1 VKRLNK
7 SGTRALFK
15 PRVVSRAA
23 AFACLLPLMQI
34 ISTVADMQ
42 ALAHELRSKDLITGL
57 VPTMGA
63 LHEGHLALVRLA
75 AERADKVI
83 VSIFV
88 NPTQF
93 APNED
98 FTKYPREFES
108 DVAKC
113 ETAGADYVF
122 APPPDEIYP
131 KGYSTYITEEH
142 IAKPLEGVSRPTHFR
157 GVTTVVAKLFNIC
170 RPDLAVFGQ
179 KDAQQVAV
187 IQKMVAD
194 LNFAVDVV
202 VAPTLREPDG
212 LAMSSRNRYLST
224 TQRTESTAISRALFK
239 ARDMVAAGE
248 RRSDRLI
255 AEATHI
261 LSQHRRVRV
270 IYVSL
275 VDRHSMEPVREVE
288 SGRSLLAIAVWVD
301 EVRLIDN
308 IVL

>member
-1 VKRLNK
+1 
-7 SGTRALFK
+7 
-15 PRVVSRAA
+15 
-23 AFACLLPLMQI
+23 MQI
-34 ISTVADMQ
+34 ITSVSEMQ
-42 ALAHELRSKDLITGL
+42 TLAHELRSKGQIIGL
-57 VPTMGA
+57 VSTMGA
-63 LHEGHLALVRLA
+63 LHEGHLSLVRLA
-75 AERADKVI
+75 AERADKVV

-93 APNED
+93 APSED
-98 FTKYPREFES
+98 FNKYPRELEA

-113 ETAGADYVF
+113 ESAGADYVF
-122 APPPDEIYP
+122 APPHEDVYP
-131 KGYSTYITEEH
+131 KNYSTFITEERV
-142 IAKPLEGVSRPTHFR
+142 AKPLEGVSRPTHFR

-187 IQKMVAD
+187 IQKMVTD
-194 LNFAVDVV
+194 LNFTVDIV
-202 VAPTLREPDG
+202 VAPTQREPDG
-212 LAMSSRNRYLST
+212 LAMSSRNRYLSN
-224 TQRTESTAISRALFK
+224 TQRTEALAISRALFK

-261 LSQHRRVRV
+261 LSQQRRIRV

-275 VDRHSMEPVREVE
+275 VDRFTMEPMKEAE
-288 SGRSLLAIAVWVD
+288 PGRSLVTVAVWVD

>member
-1 VKRLNK
+1 
-7 SGTRALFK
+7 
-15 PRVVSRAA
+15 
-23 AFACLLPLMQI
+23 MQI
-34 ISTVADMQ
+34 ITSVTEMQ
-42 ALAHELRSKDLITGL
+42 TLAHELRSKGQIIGL

-63 LHEGHLALVRLA
+63 LHDGHLGLVRLA
-75 AERADKVI
+75 AERADKVV

-93 APNED
+93 APSED
-98 FTKYPREFES
+98 FNKYPRELEA
-108 DVAKC
+108 DVAKA
-113 ETAGADYVF
+113 EAAGADYVF
-122 APPPDEIYP
+122 APPPDDVYP
-131 KGYSTYITEEH
+131 KNYSTFITEERV
-142 IAKPLEGVSRPTHFR
+142 AKPLEGVSRPTHFR

-194 LNFAVDVV
+194 LNFTVDIVV
-202 VAPTLREPDG
+202 SPTLREADG
-212 LAMSSRNRYLST
+212 LAMSSRNRYLT
-224 TQRTESTAISRALFK
+224 ATQRAEALSISRALFK

-248 RRSDRLI
+248 RRSDRLV

-261 LSQHRRVRV
+261 LSQQRRVRM

-275 VDRHSMEPVREVE
+275 VDRLTMEPMREAE
-288 SGRSLLAIAVWVD
+288 PGRSLVAIAVWVD

-308 IVL
+308 IIL

>member
-1 VKRLNK
+1 
-7 SGTRALFK
+7 
-15 PRVVSRAA
+15 
-23 AFACLLPLMQI
+23 MQI
-34 ISTVADMQ
+34 ITSVLEMQ
-42 ALAHELRSKDLITGL
+42 TLAHELRSKGQIIGL

-63 LHEGHLALVRLA
+63 LHEGHLGLVRLA
-75 AERADKVI
+75 AERADKVV

-93 APNED
+93 APSED
-98 FTKYPREFES
+98 FNKYPRELEA

-113 ETAGADYVF
+113 ESAGADYVF
-122 APPPDEIYP
+122 APPPDEVYQ
-131 KGYSTYITEEH
+131 KGYSTFITEER

-157 GVTTVVAKLFNIC
+157 GVTTVVAKLFNMC

-194 LNFAVDVV
+194 LNFTIDIV

-212 LAMSSRNRYLST
+212 LAMSSRNRYLT
-224 TQRTESTAISRALFK
+224 ATQRAEALSISRALFK

-248 RRSDRLI
+248 RRSDRLV

-261 LSQHRRVRV
+261 LGQQRRIRV

-275 VDRHSMEPVREVE
+275 VDRYTMEPMKEAE
-288 SGRSLLAIAVWVD
+288 PGRSVLTIATWVD

>member
-1 VKRLNK
+1 MQTIT
-7 SGTRALFK
+7 S
-15 PRVVSRAA
+15 VVE
-23 AFACLLPLMQI
+23 MQ
-34 ISTVADMQ
+34 T
-42 ALAHELRSKDLITGL
+42 LAEELRSKGQIIGL

-63 LHEGHLALVRLA
+63 LHDGHLSLIKLA
-75 AERADKVI
+75 AERADTVI
-83 VSIFV
+83 VTIFV

-93 APNED
+93 GPSED
-98 FTKYPREFES
+98 LSKYPRELEA
-108 DVAKC
+108 DLAKC
-113 ETAGADYVF
+113 EAAGADLVF
-122 APPPDEIYP
+122 APANDQIYP
-131 KGYSTYITEEH
+131 RGYSTYITEEF

-187 IQKMVAD
+187 IKKMVND
-194 LNFAVDVV
+194 LNFTVDIVT
-202 VAPTLREPDG
+202 APTLRETDG
-212 LAMSSRNRYLST
+212 LAMSSRNRYLTT
-224 TQRTESTAISRALFK
+224 TQRTEALAISRALFK

-248 RRSDRLI
+248 RRADRLI

-275 VDRHSMEPVREVE
+275 VDRCTMEPVKEVIP
-288 SGRSLLAIAVWVD
+288 GKACLAAACWVD

>member
-1 VKRLNK
+1 
-7 SGTRALFK
+7 
-15 PRVVSRAA
+15 
-23 AFACLLPLMQI
+23 MQI
-34 ISTVADMQ
+34 IHSVSEMQ
-42 ALAHELRSKDLITGL
+42 ALAEELRVKGQLIGL

-63 LHEGHLALVRLA
+63 LHDGHLSLMRVA
-75 AERADKVI
+75 AERANAVV

-98 FTKYPREFES
+98 FRKYPREFET

-113 ETAGADYVF
+113 EAAGATHIF
-122 APPPDEIYP
+122 APSNEDIYP
-131 KGYSTYITEEH
+131 KAYSTYITEEH
-142 IAKPLEGVSRPTHFR
+142 VAKPLEGLSRPTHFR

-187 IQKMVAD
+187 IKKMVAD
-194 LNFAVDVV
+194 LNFPVDIV
-202 VAPTLREPDG
+202 VAETLREPDG
-212 LAMSSRNRYLST
+212 LALSSRNRYLTT
-224 TQRTESTAISRALFK
+224 TQRQESLAISKALYK

-248 RRSDRLI
+248 RRADRLV

-261 LSQHRRVRV
+261 LGEYRRIRV

-275 VDRHSMEPVREVE
+275 VNRATMEPAREATP
-288 SGRSLLAIAVWVD
+288 GDALLAIAVWVD

-308 IVL
+308 ILL

>member
-1 VKRLNK
+1 
-7 SGTRALFK
+7 
-15 PRVVSRAA
+15 
-23 AFACLLPLMQI
+23 MQI
-34 ISTVADMQ
+34 ITSVTEMQ
-42 ALAHELRSKDLITGL
+42 TLAHELRSKGQIIGL

-63 LHEGHLALVRLA
+63 LHEGHLSLIRLA
-75 AERADKVI
+75 AERADKVV

-93 APNED
+93 APSED
-98 FTKYPREFES
+98 FNKYPRELEA

-113 ETAGADYVF
+113 ESAGADYVF
-122 APPPDEIYP
+122 APPAEEVYP
-131 KGYSTYITEEH
+131 KGYSTYITEERV
-142 IAKPLEGVSRPTHFR
+142 AKPLEGVSRPSHFR
-157 GVTTVVAKLFNIC
+157 GVTTVVAKLFNMC

-187 IQKMVAD
+187 IQKMVTD
-194 LNFAVDVV
+194 LNFTVDVV

-212 LAMSSRNRYLST
+212 LAMSSRNRYLT
-224 TQRTESTAISRALFK
+224 ATQRTEALAISRALFK

-261 LSQHRRVRV
+261 LSQQRRVRV

-275 VDRHSMEPVREVE
+275 VDRLTMEPMKELE
-288 SGRSLLAIAVWVD
+288 PGRGLIAIAAWVD

>member
-1 VKRLNK
+1 
-7 SGTRALFK
+7 
-15 PRVVSRAA
+15 
-23 AFACLLPLMQI
+23 MQI
-34 ISTVADMQ
+34 ITSVLEMQ
-42 ALAHELRSKDLITGL
+42 TLAHELRSKGQIIGL

-63 LHEGHLALVRLA
+63 LHDGHLSLVRLA
-75 AERADKVI
+75 AERADKVV

-88 NPTQF
+88 NPAQF
-93 APNED
+93 APSED
-98 FTKYPREFES
+98 FNKYPRELEA

-113 ETAGADYVF
+113 ESAGADYVF
-122 APPPDEIYP
+122 APPPDEVYP
-131 KGYSTYITEEH
+131 KGYSTYITEER

-157 GVTTVVAKLFNIC
+157 GVTTVVAKLFNMC

-187 IQKMVAD
+187 IQKMVTD
-194 LNFAVDVV
+194 LNFTIDIVI
-202 VAPTLREPDG
+202 APTLREPDG
-212 LAMSSRNRYLST
+212 LAMSSRNRYLT
-224 TQRTESTAISRALFK
+224 ATQRAEALSISRALFK

-248 RRSDRLI
+248 RRSDRLV

-261 LSQHRRVRV
+261 LGQQRRIRV

-275 VDRHSMEPVREVE
+275 VDRYTMEPMKEAE
-288 SGRSLLAIAVWVD
+288 PGRALVTIAVWVD